1 MSRRND
7 RVNQLLREE
16 ISALL
21 ARQIKDPRLG
31 VVITITRVETSN
43 DLRNA
48 KVFFSVMGDADAKQT
63 ALAGIESAAAF
74 LRRELH
80 HRLNL
85 RHTPFLSFS
94 LDESV
99 EEGDNL
105 LQLMD
110 GILEPQREQHPAEG
124 SDRYTGP
131 LTFST
136 GDS

>member
-31 VVITITRVETSN
+31 VVITITRVQTSN
-43 DLRNA
+43 DLRTAN
-48 KVFFSVMGDADAKQT
+48 VFFSVMGNADAKQA
-63 ALAGIESAAAF
+63 ALAGIESAATF

-80 HRLNL
+80 HRQNL

-110 GILEPQREQHPAEG
+110 RILEPQQEQPPVEG
-124 SDRYTGP
+124 INRYTGP
-131 LTFST
+131 LTFSP